1 MLWLFSQL
9 EVRALVHRE
18 TAGLSQMQSERALVR
33 LGRSLYRLQEV
44 DRAAA
49 QKLNRLREAFAN
61 EPARLESIDDI
72 ETYLAYRV
80 GLAGPLQLPAQP
92 VRMHYLAESLVTVE
106 DINVARAEILSA
118 ESDVRLRQSLAD
130 QSYWQD
136 YLRNTYFL
144 RFRALVDDQRL
155 ALEHAEALV
164 TDGTLSENTYLE
176 QCKALTKELEK
187 KERALIE
194 QLTQEAFMRWQR

>member
-1 MLWLFSQL
+1 MI
-9 EVRALVHRE
+9 
-18 TAGLSQMQSERALVR
+18 R

-61 EPARLESIDDI
+61 DPARLERIDDI

-92 VRMHYLAESLVTVE
+92 LRMHYMAESLVTVE
-106 DINVARAEILSA
+106 DLNVARAEILSA

-136 YLRNTYFL
+136 YLRSTYFL
-144 RFRALVDDQRL
+144 RFRALVDEQRL
-155 ALEHAEALV
+155 ALEHADALV
-164 TDGTLSENTYLE
+164 SDGTISENAYLE
-176 QCKALTKELEK
+176 QCKELTKELET
-187 KERALIE
+187 KEHVLIG